1 MNTKKIT
8 LGILA
13 HVDAGKTTLSEG
25 MLYLSGTIRKLGRVD
40 HKDAFLDTYE
50 LERARGITIF
60 SKQALFD
67 WKNNSFT
74 LLDTPGHSD
83 FSPEMERTL
92 QVLDGAV
99 LIISAAD
106 GVTSQVRL
114 LWKLLSH
121 YQVPTFIF
129 VNKMDQAGSDKA
141 AILEHLKKELG
152 SNVIDFSDGTASP
165 DTQEEL
171 AVCDDSLLSAFLE
184 GKEVSDSDIT
194 GLICNRKSFPVIFG
208 SALKMQGVEELLNLI
223 TTHLSPSA
231 EDGSGAFGAR
241 VYKISR
247 DNQGNR
253 LTHLKV
259 TGGVIKVRDLIGE
272 EKIDQ
277 IRIYN
282 GEKFEAVKEAGPGT
296 ICAVTGL
303 SSTKAGE
310 GLGCEKK
317 ASEAELIQPI
327 ISCSLI
333 LPEETDTLSFYKKLM
348 ILQEEEPMLRI
359 SLKDLPGTSEKQIEA
374 QVMGEVQKE
383 ILHHLIK
390 ERFDTDISFG
400 PGHIVYKETIAS
412 AVEGVGHFEPL
423 RHYAEV
429 HLLMEPA
436 EPGSGI
442 ILDNICSTDVL
453 ALNWQRLILTHLQ
466 EKAHKGVLTGSEIT
480 DIKITLLTGRAHE
493 KHTEGGDFRQ
503 ATYRAVRQGLME
515 SDSVL
520 LEPMF
525 NYRMVLPQESV
536 GRALNDIQRMNG
548 TVGLPDMEGGK
559 SVLTGTIP
567 AACLGD
573 YASELTSYT
582 HGEGYITT
590 TLSGYAPCHNPEEV
604 IASFAYDPEADQDNP
619 SSSVFCSHGAGTL
632 IPWNEVRSYMHL
644 DTGWNPETGFEKK
657 TDLTDSIDM
666 EALKKLQAHKRK
678 DTEDNRS
685 FAEIDRE
692 IRATNNELMAIFE
705 RTYGQIKPRYVENY
719 EERRRTKD
727 TPLASEGPAPEVSL
741 SKKKAAGLEAKSA
754 LIERPKE
761 YLLVDGYNVIYASP
775 ELSSLAQTDLKAARD
790 ALIDLLVN
798 FAGFRREIVI
808 LVFDAYKVPGGTE
821 HIVKHHDLT
830 VIYTKEAETADQ
842 YIEKAAHEIGKK
854 YKVTVATS
862 DNIEQVIV
870 MSSGA
875 LRLSAR
881 DFLLEIK
888 HTEEQIKEKMSKF

>member
-1 MNTKKIT
+1 M
-8 LGILA
+8 LA

-67 WKNNSFT
+67 WKNVSFT

-129 VNKMDQAGSDKA
+129 VNKMDQPGMDKSL
-141 AILEHLKKELG
+141 ILKKLKEDLG
-152 SNVIDFSDGTASP
+152 SSVIDFSEGCSSP
-165 DTQEEL
+165 VIQEEL
-171 AVCDDSLLSAFLE
+171 AVCDDELLSGFLE
-184 GKEVSDSDIT
+184 GKELTENDIAS
-194 GLICNRKSFPVIFG
+194 LISSRKAFPVIFG

-223 TTHLSPSA
+223 TDYLPMTCS
-231 EDGSGAFGAR
+231 GSEGDFGAR

-247 DNQGNR
+247 DNSGNR

-259 TGGVIKVRDLIGE
+259 TGGCLKVRDLIGD

-282 GEKFEAVKEAGPGT
+282 GEKFEAVKEAASGT

-303 SSTKAGE
+303 SGTKAGE
-310 GLGCEKK
+310 GLGCEQKEK
-317 ASEAELIQPI
+317 TAELIQPI

-333 LPEETDTLSFYKKLM
+333 LPEEADVVSFYKQLL

-359 SLKDLPGTSEKQIEA
+359 SLKELPGTSEKQIET

-383 ILHHLIK
+383 ILKHLIK
-390 ERFDTDISFG
+390 ERFDIDVAFG
-400 PGHIVYKETIAS
+400 PGHIVYKETIAGP
-412 AVEGVGHFEPL
+412 VEGVGHFEPL

-429 HLLMEPA
+429 HLLLEPA

-442 ILDNICSTDVL
+442 ILENTCSTDVL

-480 DIKITLLTGRAHE
+480 DVKITLLTGRAHE

-515 SDSVL
+515 ADSVL
-520 LEPMF
+520 LEPMY
-525 NYRMVLPQESV
+525 NYKMELPQDCV
-536 GRALNDIQRMNG
+536 GRALTDIQRMNG
-548 TVGLPDMEGGK
+548 TVGLPDIEGNK

-567 AACLGD
+567 ACLGD
-573 YASELTSYT
+573 YAAELTSYT
-582 HGEGYITT
+582 HGEGHIFT
-590 TLSGYAPCHNPEEV
+590 TLSGYAPCHNAEEV
-604 IASFAYDPEADQDNP
+604 IASFGYDPEADLDNP
-619 SSSVFCSHGAGTL
+619 ASSVFCSHGAGTV
-632 IPWNEVRSYMHL
+632 IPWNEVRNYMHL
-644 DTGWNPETGFEKK
+644 DTGWDPEEGFEKK

-666 EALKKLQAHKRK
+666 EALKKLQTHRMK
-678 DTEDNRS
+678 DTADNRS

-692 IRATNNELMAIFE
+692 LRATNDELKAIFE
-705 RTYGQIKPRYVENY
+705 RTYGQIKPRYVESA
-719 EERRRTKD
+719 ETRRRTKD
-727 TPLASEGPAPEVSL
+727 TPLADSQPAGPVSL
-741 SKKKAAGLEAKSA
+741 SKKKAAGIEAKSA

-761 YLLVDGYNVIYASP
+761 YLLVDGYNVIYASD
-775 ELSSLAQTDLKAARD
+775 ELKSLAQTDLKAARD

-798 FAGFRREIVI
+798 FAGFRREITI

-821 HIVKHHDLT
+821 HMEKHHDLT

-854 YKVTVATS
+854 YRVTVATS
-862 DNIEQVIV
+862 DAIEQVIV

-881 DFLLEIK
+881 DFLLEVK
-888 HTEEQIKEKMSKF
+888 HTEELIKEKMNKY